1 MERRNMT
8 PKQFVDST
16 LGKQIDTD
24 NYPRENPYQCW
35 DYFDYFCRM
44 IGFQGSRKCASTG
57 FVGDL
62 WLLRDADGYKY
73 STAFDYVTNPSEFKS
88 GDWVFWDKHVALFMS
103 PNTEVGQ
110 NQNGKTYVTEKE
122 MNWNG
127 VLGAMRW
134 RGWQCI
140 TIPYGSRVFTIN
152 GHEYMIDRMGAN
164 EGVAVLSAGINKVAP
179 IRGECFSGGEYLVTS
194 RIGGANYYQAK
205 QSEAD
210 PYGTTYGDQSSPYS
224 GTYQCVD
231 KQDNVLFYDLE
242 DGTFG
247 DCIGV
252 QINSSHNVFSP
263 ALVFP
268 NSKGHWEYAKMVGL
282 SHKDVKSYYN
292 FIIRFPDGY
301 STGAALQQMTPQ
313 EIVNDFITTDM
324 INIAFLDGGGS
335 AQYSFWLN
343 GQMEYEDRDKRPLPS
358 MIVRY
363 QKFPVVAPS
372 DEEKDEE
379 TPMEPVVVPDTTGEA
394 EELQPIQDWKDPEE
408 VKEEPGIIVQRIAAL
423 LSVKSLITIFLTVI
437 FGLLV
442 LKGEELPDKFVSIYT
457 MCISFFFGYQFK
469 KAEAKE

>member
-1 MERRNMT
+1 MT

-24 NYPRENPYQCW
+24 NYPRSNPYQCW

-44 IGFQGSRKCASTG
+44 IGFQGSRYCGSTG
-57 FVGDL
+57 YVGDL
-62 WLLRDADGYKY
+62 WLLRDKDGYNY
-73 STAFDYVTNPSEFKS
+73 STAFDYVTNPSDFKD
-88 GDWVFWDKHVALFMS
+88 GDWIFWDKHVALFMS

-110 NQNGKTYVTEKE
+110 NQNGKTYVTEKD
-122 MNWNG
+122 MNWSG
-127 VLGAMRW
+127 ILGAMRW
-134 RGWQCI
+134 RGWQGI
-140 TIPYGSRVFTIN
+140 AVPYGSRIFTIN
-152 GHEYMIDRMGAN
+152 GHEYKIDRMN
-164 EGVAVLSAGINKVAP
+164 SQYEGIAVLSAGIDQVKP
-179 IRGECFSGGEYLVTS
+179 LRDECFSGGDYLVTS
-194 RIGGANYYQAK
+194 RIAGANYYQAK
-205 QSEAD
+205 QGQKD

-224 GTYQCVD
+224 GTYKCVD

-268 NSKGHWEYAKMVGL
+268 NSKGHWEYAEMVGYN
-282 SHKDVKSYYN
+282 HKDVKSWYT
-292 FIIRFPDGY
+292 FVVKFADGY
-301 STGAALQQMTPQ
+301 ATGAAMQEMTPQ
-313 EIVNDFITTDM
+313 EIADDFVLTDM

-335 AQYSFWLN
+335 AQNSFWID
-343 GQMEYEDRDKRPLPS
+343 GTMVYEDRDKRPLPS
-358 MIVRY
+358 MVVRY

-372 DEEKDEE
+372 EPPVSDEPQKDEGE
-379 TPMEPVVVPDTTGEA
+379 PMEDTKPQEPA
-394 EELQPIQDWKDPEE
+394 EMQPIEGWTDPE
-408 VKEEPGIIVQRIAAL
+408 PQPQTNIMVQRIAAL

-442 LKGEELPDKFVSIYT
+442 LRGEELPDKFVSIYT

-469 KAEAKE
+469 KAENKE